1 MWIVCNNNN
10 NNNNTRSFP
19 LLAILSLSAIAVARA
34 KTAVLFGAN
43 GSVGI
48 DVLRALVN
56 HHDHFF
62 EKVILV
68 GRRFPPEVMDVL
80 PSSTSSTS
88 SQSSTK
94 LPEVVFVEV
103 EDLSNVDRLDHE
115 ELAASTDTTEANS
128 DVHTA
133 DACFVAVGAAMPQ
146 LSDFHDWHN
155 VEVTMAGSIARMCGK
170 GKGKLHATSIT
181 IFTAIEAESDPT
193 PFADHELVPTGHGD
207 TTSNTGGKTPIGWWP
222 VLVNT
227 VRVMGLKEKS
237 VLSNSNVSSIPFV
250 RIFQPSNIIT
260 KELRYGWL
268 DWTLFKFHAIFDEWL
283 PTRYHS
289 VTTELL
295 ANAMVQDAVN
305 VLSGNAGT
313 NIADGSSGD
322 GDGAIRFTYGDFVR
336 IVGEDAGVTHGE
348 L

>member
-1 MWIVCNNNN
+1 MWIVRATTA

-19 LLAILSLSAIAVARA
+19 FLAILSLSAIAVARA

-48 DVLRALVN
+48 DVLRAIVN
-56 HHDHFF
+56 NHDHFF

-68 GRRFPPEVMDVL
+68 GRRFPPEVMAVL
-80 PSSTSSTS
+80 PSSSTE
-88 SQSSTK
+88 
-94 LPEVVFVEV
+94 LPEVVRIEV
-103 EDLSNVDRLDHE
+103 DDLSNVDRHDHE
-115 ELAASTDTTEANS
+115 ELAASTDTE
-128 DVHTA
+128 A
-133 DACFVAVGAAMPQ
+133 DACFVAVGAAMPH

-155 VEVTMAGSIARMCGK
+155 VEVTMAGSIARLCGK

-193 PFADHELVPTGHGD
+193 PFADHELVPTGHGG
-207 TTSNTGGKTPIGWWP
+207 TSSSSSSTSDKTPIGWWP
-222 VLVNT
+222 VLMNT

-237 VLSNSNVSSIPFV
+237 VLSNSNGSIPFV

-313 NIADGSSGD
+313 NIADGGGGHGDGDVGGDGD
-322 GDGAIRFTYGDFVR
+322 GDGATRFTYGDFVR
-336 IVGEDAGVTHGE
+336 IVGEDAGVTHAE